1 MMKYRDKP
9 RETNLSFIFPFVL
22 YTRSHI
28 ARTDGNDWKS
38 LWYPTREKREEQWS
52 LCDHHDLVRH
62 RC

>member
-1 MMKYRDKP
+1 MKYRDKP

-38 LWYPTREKREEQWS
+38 LWYVPVTRISIPCMVSEVERKKKQR
-52 LCDHHDLVRH
+52 
-62 RC
+62 